1 MPRGFGLAAVRRANF
16 KMPPSGNGIAAEH
29 FTLNTTGSNG
39 TVAAS
44 DMVADAGDFSTFT
57 VSTSANGPFTS
68 SLAVTGSTALFV
80 RAASPYPLVI
90 SGTIVFS

>member
-1 MPRGFGLAAVRRANF
+1 MPRGFGLAATRRSSF
-16 KMPPSGNGIAAEH
+16 KMPSVQLAARH

-44 DMVADAGDFSTFT
+44 DMVAAANGFSTFT

-90 SGTIVFS
+90 PGTIVFS

>member
-1 MPRGFGLAAVRRANF
+1 MPRGFGLAATRRSSF
-16 KMPPSGNGIAAEH
+16 KMPTVQLAAEH

-44 DMVADAGDFSTFT
+44 DMVADANGFSTFT